1 MICISGF
8 LSAGRTLASSCTA
21 HGSRVVLL
29 LYLIDHLSGACKPG
43 MGAWDHRTLPQGSFP
58 VNRSSTGQELPLFPS
73 RRLQRSDFAA
83 VVIMPAGPLEARE
96 AP

>member
-58 VNRSSTGQELPLFPS
+58 VNRSSTGHSGILPSLICVQKDSSP
-73 RRLQRSDFAA
+73 
-83 VVIMPAGPLEARE
+83 
-96 AP
+96 

>member
-1 MICISGF
+1 MIHSSGF

-43 MGAWDHRTLPQGSFP
+43 MGAWDHRTLPQGSIEAQQG
-58 VNRSSTGQELPLFPS
+58 RSFHCSLPEDS
-73 RRLQRSDFAA
+73 RKVILQQQ
-83 VVIMPAGPLEARE
+83 
-96 AP
+96 